1 MRGQEAGFP
10 GDVGPMLGKNESGG
24 RLLLNSGARQGC
36 LYEVAGSGRRGP
48 ITGAPPAGGLGG
60 MCYGVWT
67 SGRVSSSSSS
77 ATSDTVICSIGM

>member
-10 GDVGPMLGKNESGG
+10 GDVVAMFGKNESGG
-24 RLLLNSGARQGC
+24 RLLLNSGARRGC
-36 LYEVAGSGRRGP
+36 LYEVAGGRWRSP
-48 ITGAPPAGGLGG
+48 ITGAPPVGGLGG